1 SPLSDRQEQLRAAR
15 RHRVGR
21 QRRRPDQRARRV
33 RADVRPAGL
42 QDDPLPNTTWSGLAA
57 SAGAM
62 TNPDLGVFS
71 VSLNGTQ
78 TRAPDAS
85 SVTCINP
92 NAAVISG
99 DFICVQPGVSIFGS
113 SPTGQPP
120 FNAFSIPTDYKTP
133 MYHYF
138 HATVQR
144 EIFRGNAVTVT
155 YLGSRGRDQSW
166 FRDINGPALG
176 TATTAIQVNRPFFTQ
191 FPTLKH
197 VIQLT
202 NDGKSWYDALQLS

>member
-62 TNPDLGVFS
+62 TIPDLGVFS

-78 TRAPDAS
+78 TRAPDAAGA
-85 SVTCINP
+85 TCINP
-92 NAAVISG
+92 NAPNAGGNFV
-99 DFICVQPGVSIFGS
+99 CVQPGVAVFGS
-113 SPTGQPP
+113 SPSGQPP
-120 FNAFSIPTDYKTP
+120 FNAFTIPSDYRTP

-138 HATVQR
+138 
-144 EIFRGNAVTVT
+144 
-155 YLGSRGRDQSW
+155 
-166 FRDINGPALG
+166 
-176 TATTAIQVNRPFFTQ
+176 
-191 FPTLKH
+191 
-197 VIQLT
+197 
-202 NDGKSWYDALQLS
+202 